1 MLTIDFIQQLC
12 SISAKVITQILTHN
26 FPDLVATPKRLAL
39 PNFPI
44 ATWVNI
50 EKDFYFSTPDVCI
63 EIGEMCGVKNNNL
76 GSEISDYQS
85 KRSKQV

>member
-12 SISAKVITQILTHN
+12 SIGAEVLTQTLTHN
-26 FPDLVATPKRLAL
+26 FPDLVAKPKRLAL

-50 EKDFYFSTPDVCI
+50 EKDYYFSTPDVCI
-63 EIGEMCGVKNNNL
+63 EIGEMYGVNTNNL